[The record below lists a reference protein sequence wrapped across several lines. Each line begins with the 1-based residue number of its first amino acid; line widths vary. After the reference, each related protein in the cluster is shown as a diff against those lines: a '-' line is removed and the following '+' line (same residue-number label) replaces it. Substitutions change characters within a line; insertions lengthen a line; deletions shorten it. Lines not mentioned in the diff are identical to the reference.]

1 MTGSI
6 ALAIILGYFGILMLI
21 SFLTSRGSTNSSF
34 FTGDRNSPWYVVAF
48 GMIGATLSGITFIS
62 VPGSVY
68 TKGMS
73 YMPMVI
79 GFLVGYIVI
88 SYVLIPLYYRLNLT
102 SIYSYLKGRFGQY
115 AFKTGASFFL
125 LSRFVGASLRLY
137 LAAEVLDIFLFTP
150 LAIPYSIGIVITV
163 GLIWV
168 YTFKSGIK
176 TIVWTDA
183 LQTACILLAVGATIY
198 FIKTDMNASLPE
210 LMKTIQSS
218 DMFDFAKGKSNRSWN
233 MFLSFFNGAMIAI
246 VMTGLDQD
254 MMQKS
259 LTCKNVNDAKK
270 NIVWLGVVLIPVNFI
285 FLSLGLLIFENY
297 IGNGLSVSAEGL
309 PFKILAGEEY
319 VGLSA
324 DRVYPALANYGYFP
338 TWLSATFLIGLVAA
352 AYSSADSALTSL
364 TTSFC
369 LDILENDEKKT
380 RFFVH
385 IGTSLVL
392 ILVVLI
398 FKEMESDSIVWKLFS
413 WAGFTYGP
421 LLGLFSFGM
430 FSKRNVKDQ
439 MVPIIAIISVLLS
452 VWIKSELD
460 LGPEVLVING
470 GLTVL
475 GLLAFSKKEAH
486 SDPNLIDA

>member
-1 MTGSI
+1 
-6 ALAIILGYFGILMLI
+6 
-21 SFLTSRGSTNSSF
+21 
-34 FTGDRNSPWYVVAF
+34 
-48 GMIGATLSGITFIS
+48 
-62 VPGSVY
+62 
-68 TKGMS
+68 
-73 YMPMVI
+73 
-79 GFLVGYIVI
+79 
-88 SYVLIPLYYRLNLT
+88 
-102 SIYSYLKGRFGQY
+102 
-115 AFKTGASFFL
+115 
-125 LSRFVGASLRLY
+125 
-137 LAAEVLDIFLFTP
+137 
-150 LAIPYSIGIVITV
+150 
-163 GLIWV
+163 
-168 YTFKSGIK
+168 
-176 TIVWTDA
+176 
-183 LQTACILLAVGATIY
+183 
-198 FIKTDMNASLPE
+198 MNASLPE

-233 MFLSFFNGAMIAI
+233 MILSFFNGAMIAI